1 LKPATPHPDA
11 PPPKPVSLPPGYDPE
26 VEQFPKLPARR
37 RLLIA
42 LLAVATAVVV
52 VMTMLHP
59 PGGVQRKRP
68 PPPPD
73 VAVCAPGQTQHCVGG
88 TATVIVAPAS
98 R

>member
-1 LKPATPHPDA
+1 MKPAAPTPAA
-11 PPPKPVSLPPGYDPE
+11 PPPKPVTLPPGYDPE

-42 LLAVATAVVV
+42 LLAVVTAVVV
-52 VMTMLHP
+52 VLTMLHP
-59 PGGVQRKRP
+59 PGGVQRKRT
-68 PPPPD
+68 PPPD
-73 VAVCAPGQTQHCVGG
+73 VAVCAPGQTQNCVGG